1 MSKPD
6 SIQKCRRCLNSYL
19 SQNILM
25 KHKRTCEK
33 QEIRAF
39 KTSNESRLY
48 WKKHFHDNPIYV
60 RVYGE
65 FGADNQIDKSSER
78 NKTTNVYEQNAVCN
92 DCHIMSE
99 LNNVVQNG
107 YFEASTI

>member
-1 MSKPD
+1 MGKPD
-6 SIQKCRRCLNSYL
+6 SIQKCRRCLNSFL
-19 SQNILM
+19 SQNVLM

-39 KTSNESRLY
+39 KTSNESRLN
-48 WKKHFHDNPIYV
+48 WKKHFHEHPIYV
-60 RVYGE
+60 RVYGDFE
-65 FGADNQIDKSSER
+65 ADIEIDKSSIR
-78 NKTTNVYEQNAVCN
+78 KKTTNVYEQNAVCN

-99 LNNVVQNG
+99 LSNVVKKG